1 MLVKLSGNAMLDAP
15 ACIAAVREH
24 LGLGRGEATQ
34 LVDAIARGA
43 AIALEVESQAV
54 ADALHAALASAGAR
68 AEPA

>member
-1 MLVKLSGNAMLDAP
+1 MFVKLSGDTTLDAS

-43 AIALEVESQAV
+43 VVPVPVESAEV
-54 ADALHAALASAGAR
+54 ATALGVALSSSGAR
-68 AEPA
+68 VEPA

>member
-1 MLVKLSGNAMLDAP
+1 MLVKLSGNATLDAP

-43 AIALEVESQAV
+43 VVPVPVESAEV
-54 ADALHAALASAGAR
+54 AAALGVALSGAGAR
-68 AEPA
+68 VERT